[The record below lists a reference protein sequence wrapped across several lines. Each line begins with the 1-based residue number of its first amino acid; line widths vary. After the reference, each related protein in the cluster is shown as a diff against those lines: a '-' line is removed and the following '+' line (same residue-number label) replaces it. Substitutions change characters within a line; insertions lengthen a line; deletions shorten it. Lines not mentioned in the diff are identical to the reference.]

1 MTKDTRSTASFTPR
15 FPTAW
20 AVVTYALCAFSLA
33 WPALLGR
40 TLVADASSDQFR
52 AGYAFREF
60 AASYFKTHGSVPLWN
75 PYLQGGMPFVGAMHG
90 DIFYP
95 TALMRLVMPTEYG
108 ITWGLIG
115 HFFLC
120 GLATYAFLRVAGRR
134 SFTGALV
141 GGIAYMMAGFVSSLV
156 SPGHDG
162 KLFVNAF
169 FPVLLLLIWW
179 SVGEG
184 KRWAYGLF
192 AGAVGL
198 TLLTPHPQL
207 FEQAMVFAGAWAV
220 FLAFSGVANGPIP
233 KPVALQRLGAALVMV
248 AIGVAIGAIQYLPA
262 AEYKPWS
269 PRAPGLGWDGATSYS
284 FPIEELVNLYLPQ
297 FSGILE
303 NYWGRNGIHFHSEY
317 AGVVVLMLAGLAFGG
332 SPSDADRRFKRFWIW
347 TGLASLVWALG
358 RYTPLYNVIY
368 YVVPLVKYM
377 RAPSTVFFVTAF
389 AMSVLAAIGAERAM
403 SGLASRRYLTGWLVA
418 ASAVTLLAMSGA
430 LSTVAQALV
439 TIPQF
444 ADRIDA
450 GSGALKVGALR
461 SLVFV
466 LFGAG
471 LLHLIGKG
479 TVRAWQASAALAFVA
494 AADLWSVD
502 RLYWSAWG
510 ASAKEVFASD
520 AAIDF
525 LKKQPGP
532 FRVLSVEDPS
542 KPAGQSDPYL
552 GNIDGL
558 MAHGIRQTL
567 GYHGNQIGRYDVY
580 QPVQMWFNPTT
591 WALTNTRFLLINNDS
606 FDIPGAKRVVG
617 PVKNAAGSPVSLYEL
632 PGANPFAWVAPA
644 VMKYPD
650 ASIVEALRA
659 PNFPAQSVALIDP
672 SSTTPSVTLT
682 TVPPPLPITVAT
694 TTYEAGRIAMTLSA
708 PAPAASALVVSENY
722 YPGWMATVDGKAA
735 TPERTN
741 LTLIGVPLP
750 AGAKSVE
757 LTFTSPAYA
766 TGRMITLLAAAL
778 AVLATIA
785 GVVMGRAPAAGSCAR
800 DPAAAGTGA
809 T

>member
-1 MTKDTRSTASFTPR
+1 MTKDPRSDASFTPR
-15 FPTAW
+15 FPAVW
-20 AVVTYALCAFSLA
+20 AVATYALCAFSLA

-60 AASYFKTHGSVPLWN
+60 AATYFKTHGSVPLWN

-108 ITWGLIG
+108 ITWGLIA

-162 KLFVNAF
+162 KLFVNAL

-220 FLAFSGVANGPIP
+220 FLAFSGIANGPIP
-233 KPVALQRLGAALVMV
+233 RPVALQRLGAALLMV
-248 AIGVAIGAIQYLPA
+248 GVGVAIGAIQYMPA

-269 PRAPGLGWDGATSYS
+269 PRAPGLGWDGATSFS
-284 FPIEELVNLYLPQ
+284 FPIEELLNLYLPQ

-317 AGVVVLMLAGLAFGG
+317 AGVIVLMLVGLALGG
-332 SPSDADRRFKRFWIW
+332 PQTDGERRFKRFWIW
-347 TGLASLVWALG
+347 TGAASLIWALG
-358 RYTPLYNVIY
+358 RYTPLYNIIY
-368 YVVPLVKYM
+368 YIVPLVKYM

-389 AMSVLAAIGAERAM
+389 AMSVLASIGAERAVA
-403 SGLASRRYLTGWLVA
+403 GAARRGYLMGWLIA
-418 ASAVTLLAMSGA
+418 AGAVTLLAMSGA
-430 LSTVAQALV
+430 LSAVAQALV
-439 TIPQF
+439 AIPQF
-444 ADRIDA
+444 SDRIDA
-450 GSGALKVGALR
+450 GAGALKLGALR

-466 LFGAG
+466 GLGAG
-471 LLHLIGKG
+471 LLHAIGRGTIRAGQACAVLALI
-479 TVRAWQASAALAFVA
+479 A
-494 AADLWSVD
+494 AADLWSID

-510 ASAKEVFASD
+510 GSAKEVFATD
-520 AAIDF
+520 ATIDY

-542 KPAGQSDPYL
+542 KPAGTSDPYL

-580 QPVQMWFNPTT
+580 QPVQMWFNPST
-591 WALTNTRFLLINNDS
+591 WALTNTRYLLINNDS
-606 FDIPGAKRVVG
+606 FDIPGARRVVG

-650 ASIVEALRA
+650 ESIVEALRA

-672 SSTTPSVTLT
+672 SSKTAAVTLT
-682 TVPPPLPITVAT
+682 TVPAPLPITVAT

-708 PAPAASALVVSENY
+708 PAPSGAALVVSENY
-722 YPGWMATVDGKAA
+722 YPGWVATVDGKPV
-735 TPERTN
+735 TPERAN

-757 LTFTSPAYA
+757 LTFTSAAYS
-766 TGRMITLLAAAL
+766 TGRTITWLAVAI
-778 AVLATIA
+778 AVLATIVGAATARREPSTA
-785 GVVMGRAPAAGSCAR
+785 GAG
-800 DPAAAGTGA
+800 GG
-809 T
+809 